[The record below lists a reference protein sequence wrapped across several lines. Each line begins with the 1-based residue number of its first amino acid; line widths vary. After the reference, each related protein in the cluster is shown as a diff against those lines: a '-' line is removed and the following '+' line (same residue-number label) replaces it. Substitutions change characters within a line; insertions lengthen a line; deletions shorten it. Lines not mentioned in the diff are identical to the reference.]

1 MTRYDPFSY
10 GQVPIGAKE
19 QQAAAP
25 DDLLFAEAA
34 PVKASPARDS
44 DWAPPADNFG
54 SAFQAPPSADD
65 AMAFGADI
73 LGESAPPAGV
83 TAKKAPAA
91 APARAAAK
99 PASPASTRTVAP
111 APAAA
116 AVPAPMPAAKPAPR
130 PAPAPIASP
139 APLAMPRRN
148 AVAGVLVPLAIVA
161 GAGAASSWLY
171 LIQQNPVMAGIV
183 GLAGLVG
190 GALAWVLMR
199 G

>member
-73 LGESAPPAGV
+73 LGEASPPAAG
-83 TAKKAPAA
+83 TAKKAAAA
-91 APARAAAK
+91 APARAATK
-99 PASPASTRTVAP
+99 PASPAPTRTVAP

-116 AVPAPMPAAKPAPR
+116 AAPMPAAKPSPR

-139 APLAMPRRN
+139 APLAMPRRSS
-148 AVAGVLVPLAIVA
+148 VAGVLAPLAIVA
-161 GAGAASSWLY
+161 GGGAAASWLY

-190 GALAWVLMR
+190 GALAWVMMR